1 MCRSGIRFSML
12 FTTDHAEPLIAP
24 TTSRPTTMNARRSE
38 SVRECAHAF
47 EGVSMDFE
55 LTEEQLAFRDLIR
68 TFARRSIAP
77 VAHEWERSGRY
88 PTEIVDEM
96 KAMGLFGML
105 VPRQYGGIELD
116 AVSYSIVFEEIS
128 KVWMGVAGVLGTHS
142 MAARILATDGTE
154 AQRSRWLPGMA
165 TGEIRSGLALTE
177 PGAGSDLQGITT
189 TARREGDVYVVNG
202 AKTWITNAR
211 HADPLPVL
219 VKTDPNALPRHR
231 GMTVVMIEQGTPGLT
246 VGKDLEKL
254 GYKGPESS
262 EVFLSD
268 CHVPAENVLGGE
280 EGHGL
285 QQTLSAL
292 EFGRVNI
299 AGRAVGVA
307 QASLDRALAYARDRH
322 AFGRPIAEFQ
332 AIQLKLADMAT
343 EVQAARLLTWWAASA
358 LDSGRRADL
367 QTGMAK
373 LYASEVCIKASLEA
387 MRIHGGYGYSTEY
400 EIERFYRDAPLMA
413 IGEGTNDILRTVI
426 ARQLVREDIS

>member
-1 MCRSGIRFSML
+1 
-12 FTTDHAEPLIAP
+12 
-24 TTSRPTTMNARRSE
+24 
-38 SVRECAHAF
+38 
-47 EGVSMDFE
+47 MDFE
-55 LTEEQLAFRDLIR
+55 LSEQQVAFRDLMR
-68 TFARRSIAP
+68 EFARRSIAP
-77 VAHEWERSGRY
+77 VAREWELEGRY

-105 VPRQYGGIELD
+105 VPPEYGGIGID
-116 AVSYSIVFEEIS
+116 AVSYAIVFEEIS
-128 KVWMGVAGVLGTHS
+128 KAWMGVAGILGSHS
-142 MAARILATDGTE
+142 LATWMVAKHGTDE
-154 AQRSRWLPGMA
+154 QRRRWLPDWA
-165 TGEIRSGLALTE
+165 TGRKRTGIALTE
-177 PGAGSDLQGITT
+177 PGAGSDLQGISTA
-189 TARREGDVYVVNG
+189 ARRQGDRYIVNG

-219 VKTDPNALPRHR
+219 VKTDPNAEPRHK
-231 GMTVVMIEQGTPGLT
+231 GMTVLMIDRDTPGFV
-246 VGKDLEKL
+246 VGKDLGKL

-262 EVFLSD
+262 EVFLND
-268 CHVPAENVLGGE
+268 CAVPVENALGGV

-285 QQTLSAL
+285 QQALSAL

-307 QASLDRALAYARDRH
+307 QACLDRSLDYARDRH

-358 LDSGRRADL
+358 LDAGRRADME
-367 QTGMAK
+367 TGMAK
-373 LYASEVCIKASLEA
+373 LYASEICIKAALEA

-400 EIERFYRDAPLMA
+400 EIERLYRDAPLMA

-426 ARQLVREDIS
+426 ARQLARLRRG